1 MKKSIIIVALMAMFM
16 GASAQ
21 SHWFNF
27 ANNKDRFGVGF
38 NCGLVGWHTEFSDF
52 GAGASINV
60 MGVYLDYMQ
69 AGPKYKYDNHVIDA
83 LYEDSVAFVI
93 NAGYQIP
100 VLPWLRVMPMV
111 GYCQTNNGYT
121 DATTVNV
128 EVDDDHSARI
138 YHDYYVAAGSRR
150 HHFNFGAGL
159 FVQPIRWLEI
169 YAVGSMN
176 ALYGGISINLGAMKD
191 FTE

>member
-1 MKKSIIIVALMAMFM
+1 MKKSIIIVALMAMVM
-16 GASAQ
+16 SANAQ
-21 SHWFNF
+21 WFDF
-27 ANNKDRFGVGF
+27 SNNKDHYEVGF
-38 NCGLVGWHTEFSDF
+38 NCGLVGWNTEFSGF

-60 MGVYLDYMQ
+60 MGVYLDYLQ
-69 AGPKYKYDNHVIDA
+69 TGPMYKYDNHVVDA
-83 LYEDSVAFVI
+83 LYDDSVAFVI

-121 DATTVNV
+121 DAMTVNI
-128 EVDDDHSARI
+128 EVDDDHDARI

-150 HHFNFGAGL
+150 HHFNVGVGL

-169 YAVGSMN
+169 YAIGSMN
-176 ALYGGISINLGAMKD
+176 ALYGGISINLGALKD
-191 FTE
+191 VVGEE